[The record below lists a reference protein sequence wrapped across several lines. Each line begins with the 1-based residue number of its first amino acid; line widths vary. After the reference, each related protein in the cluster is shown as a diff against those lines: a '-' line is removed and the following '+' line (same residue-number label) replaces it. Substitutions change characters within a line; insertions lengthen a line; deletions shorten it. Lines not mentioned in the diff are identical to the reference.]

1 MVWAFPGPM
10 WMGIA
15 AMSVLLPSRQAIP
28 GRVKGRI
35 WGNLAGGAG
44 FCLLYCLL
52 PDSLLPYLGIF
63 GGIGVGLSATYGWQA
78 VFNSLGA
85 MSIMVGT
92 LGLPGVV
99 LFRWAT
105 TPWRPIRLG
114 CGPAGRACL
123 AGTAACGRLNEVQKR
138 RPPWDNNG
146 GRRCLW
152 PENWP
157 FRIWRDRAG
166 PG

>member
-1 MVWAFPGPM
+1 M

-92 LGLPGVV
+92 LGLPAWCSSG
-99 LFRWAT
+99 WAT
-105 TPWRPIRLG
+105 TPWAPYTPGLWTGWPAPPGG
-114 CGPAGRACL
+114 CCGAPPAE
-123 AGTAACGRLNEVQKR
+123 CGAET
-138 RPPWDNNG
+138 PPTVG
-146 GRRCLW
+146 
-152 PENWP
+152 
-157 FRIWRDRAG
+157 
-166 PG
+166 

>member
-1 MVWAFPGPM
+1 
-10 WMGIA
+10 
-15 AMSVLLPSRQAIP
+15 MSVLLPSRQAIP

-52 PDSLLPYLGIF
+52 PGSLLPSLGIF

-99 LFRWAT
+99 LFRVGNNALGALYAWAVD
-105 TPWRPIRLG
+105 RLA
-114 CGPAGRACL
+114 GPAWRVLRRA
-123 AGTAACGRLNEVQKR
+123 AS
-138 RPPWDNNG
+138 
-146 GRRCLW
+146 
-152 PENWP
+152 
-157 FRIWRDRAG
+157 
-166 PG
+166 